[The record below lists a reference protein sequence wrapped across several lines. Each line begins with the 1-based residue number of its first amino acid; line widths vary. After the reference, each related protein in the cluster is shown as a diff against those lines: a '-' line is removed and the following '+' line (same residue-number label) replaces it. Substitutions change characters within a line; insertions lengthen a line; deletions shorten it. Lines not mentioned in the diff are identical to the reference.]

1 MQLLLPKVEFD
12 MHWHENAFTKN
23 DYATI
28 SITSI
33 TFSML
38 DRQHVMASIK
48 T

>member
-28 SITSI
+28 SITSLFLAWSTACYGI
-33 TFSML
+33 N
-38 DRQHVMASIK
+38 QNVA
-48 T
+48 